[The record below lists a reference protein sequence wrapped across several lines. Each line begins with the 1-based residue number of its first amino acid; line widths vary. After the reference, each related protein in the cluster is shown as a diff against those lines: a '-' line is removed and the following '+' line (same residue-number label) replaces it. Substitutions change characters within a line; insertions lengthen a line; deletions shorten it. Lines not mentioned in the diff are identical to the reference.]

1 MRLLVSVTDAD
12 EARVAVEA
20 LRQPLDRLRGRPG
33 LPALDLAD
41 VLLREAVARELALRH
56 PRGDA
61 ELAEALAEAQG
72 CGLRRALVAADGSVH
87 DGDERVFSI
96 LHQSAS
102 WPDPAS
108 P

>member
-1 MRLLVSVTDAD
+1 M
-12 EARVAVEA
+12 
-20 LRQPLDRLRGRPG
+20 
-33 LPALDLAD
+33 AD
-41 VLLREAVARELALRH
+41 VLLREPVARELALRH

-72 CGLRRALVAADGSVH
+72 CGLRRAVLAADGSIH

-102 WPDPAS
+102 RPRPVS